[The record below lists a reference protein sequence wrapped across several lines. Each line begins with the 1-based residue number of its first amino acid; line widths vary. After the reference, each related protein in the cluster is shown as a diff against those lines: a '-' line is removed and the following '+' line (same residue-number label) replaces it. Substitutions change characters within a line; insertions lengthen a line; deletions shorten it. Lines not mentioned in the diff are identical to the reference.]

1 MGTTPIAAP
10 AVTAES
16 IYSSAT
22 SAADSVSTTET
33 TPVAAETPAATPEST
48 APVEGQTPPDAA
60 APPPTVTPEVTEEDL
75 EFEPE
80 IKPDLTSEDGKIL
93 HFRAP
98 KAHKLLAAQAFQRSI
113 QEEIP
118 GATVDDVKVAYRDAV
133 TMRQMV
139 DDFDSGDPARVN
151 NFVNFWLDPK
161 NMNPASVG
169 MMTERLV
176 NDLPQHQPQVYAQME
191 KSVLS
196 RKVQDLYQQA
206 HAAKDDALFTLAQ
219 HLDRMVTGKWVEASD
234 FAQRDPAQE
243 RVQSIEQENARLRE
257 TLERQHADT
266 LRSRESQI
274 QGTLNNV
281 MAEEIERALSP
292 WAAAFK
298 DKPQWEYMKRELA
311 DAIETTRRQS
321 ASWMREFENE
331 RRATLNRP
339 SEEAIGRLVAR
350 QRNLVKTV
358 LARHR
363 NDVAQ
368 KHTGQLLTQS
378 VQAHAKLQAASAT
391 GVDPV
396 GGTAATSSIGIV
408 ERAREMREKGAS
420 AEEIFRMTL
429 GSA

>member
-16 IYSSAT
+16 IYSAAT
-22 SAADSVSTTET
+22 SAADTGSTSTET
-33 TPVAAETPAATPEST
+33 APATQETAAEIPV
-48 APVEGQTPPDAA
+48 APVEGEQPVDAA
-60 APPPTVTPEVTEEDL
+60 AIPPEVIPEVTEEDL

-80 IKPDLTSEDGKIL
+80 IKPDVVSEDGKIL

-169 MMTERLV
+169 LMAERLV
-176 NDLPQHQPQVYAQME
+176 NDLPQYQPQVYAQME

-196 RKVQDLYQQA
+196 RTAQTLYQQA
-206 HAAKDDALFTLAQ
+206 HASKDDALFTLAQ
-219 HLDRMVTGKWVEASD
+219 HIDKMATGKWVEAGD

-243 RVQSIEQENARLRE
+243 RVQSIEQENQKLRE
-257 TLERQHADT
+257 TLERQHAESM
-266 LRSRESQI
+266 RQRESQI
-274 QGTLNNV
+274 QGTLNGV
-281 MAEEIERALSP
+281 MAEEIEKALSP

-368 KHTGQLLTQS
+368 RHTGQLLTQS

-391 GVDPV
+391 GTDPV
-396 GGTAATSSIGIV
+396 GGTAATSASSV
-408 ERAREMREKGAS
+408 VDRARQMRLQGAS
-420 AEEIFRMTL
+420 AEDIFRMTL
-429 GSA
+429 SGSV

>member
-22 SAADSVSTTET
+22 SAADTASTTET
-33 TPVAAETPAATPEST
+33 TPVAAETAPEVPAV
-48 APVEGQTPPDAA
+48 VEGQTPPDAA
-60 APPPTVTPEVTEEDL
+60 VPPVTPDAVPEVTEEDL

-139 DDFDSGDPARVN
+139 DDFDSGDPSRVN

-176 NDLPQHQPQVYAQME
+176 ADLPKHQPEVYAQME

-243 RVQSIEQENARLRE
+243 RVQSIEQENQRLRE

-298 DKPQWEYMKRELA
+298 DKPQWEYMKRELT

-368 KHTGQLLTQS
+368 RHTGQLLTQS
-378 VQAHAKLQAASAT
+378 AAAHQKLQAASAT

-396 GGTAATSSIGIV
+396 GGTAATSTIGIV